1 MTQIWIIVNA
11 KTIAD
16 TLNGWQ
22 YNLQIQCVLFFN
34 LLEKLNM
41 NKLVTPIQNINSNS
55 NDVSDVSL
63 NTADQSI
70 LTIPTFKSGFD
81 FFQADGLKFSS
92 EELGINS
99 TLDELIDD
107 RLSWESNE
115 LLKSNVKL
123 YEILT
128 RCYSVFKSMTGT
140 KPPAVIARN
149 AFKKVVKARGYNFSE
164 STHLMVQVIRVVFG
178 SESRRTNRYANALRI
193 ASEQNIPVNDLK
205 DFFILKG
212 GVEAVCRLKSNQGMS
227 RFEIGKSVLNSF
239 YLTTISD
246 KLLTEDFEIDEYE
259 DAVVFLATYD
269 EVYDSFDILRVIQ
282 KKSVVKAC
290 FESLASDVSPKE
302 LAIRKEY
309 LAEIEA
315 QITANSLNKGV

>member
-1 MTQIWIIVNA
+1 MT
-11 KTIAD
+11 
-16 TLNGWQ
+16 
-22 YNLQIQCVLFFN
+22 
-34 LLEKLNM
+34 
-41 NKLVTPIQNINSNS
+41 KLVKALKNMKSES

-81 FFQADGLKFSS
+81 FFQVDGFMFSS

-99 TLDELIDD
+99 TLDELIND

-140 KPPAVIARN
+140 NPQAVVARN
-149 AFKKVVKARGYNFSE
+149 AFKKVVKAKGYNFSDT
-164 STHLMVQVIRVVFG
+164 THLMLQVIRVVFG

-193 ASEQNIPVNDLK
+193 ASEHNIPVNELK

-212 GVEAVCRLKSNQGMS
+212 GVEEVCRLKSNQGMS

-246 KLLTEDFEIDEYE
+246 ESLSDEIDMDTYD
-259 DAVVFLATYD
+259 DAVVLLATYD
-269 EVYDSFDILRVIQ
+269 EDDDSFDILRVIQ

-290 FESLASDVSPKE
+290 FESLASDVTPE
-302 LAIRKEY
+302 EMAVRKEY

-315 QITANSLNKGV
+315 QVTSYLSNKGV